1 MSKTTRI
8 LFIVSLG
15 ALLFAGDTQSKEQ
28 ADMTNGQRSQAEPR
42 TRLKAKAKINVQNS
56 EVKPY
61 DQTANPAL
69 MEIRI
74 SETFSGDIDGES
86 TARAFQVQ
94 RSDHSASQV
103 SMQRFVGTLG
113 GRQGTFV
120 LQGSETVEN
129 GKIKATWFVIPGSGT
144 SDLSGLRGEGG
155 FDGDFGKG
163 SDGWLD
169 YWFE

>member
-74 SETFSGDIDGES
+74 SETFSGDIDGGSRREQIKRRAVIEHCAGCRERTPES
-86 TARAFQVQ
+86 
-94 RSDHSASQV
+94 
-103 SMQRFVGTLG
+103 G
-113 GRQGTFV
+113 GV
-120 LQGSETVEN
+120 V
-129 GKIKATWFVIPGSGT
+129 A
-144 SDLSGLRGEGG
+144 
-155 FDGDFGKG
+155 
-163 SDGWLD
+163 
-169 YWFE
+169 